1 LLAALFGVGAAE
13 RLTLHGVE
21 VREGEG
27 FVATKDLPADAVVV
41 SVPSSEALTAQACF
55 GSGSTILKD
64 VPPAVKTR
72 WARSPALLTACVL
85 DLEKRAPP
93 QWKSYVSALLKT
105 KSHVP
110 LRDSLTANLNASLSG
125 SQVLHELA
133 LTFKDVTRLH
143 SELEEYAPSIADWD
157 RLANAYAVVMAKD
170 TGDLSEPALVPGLDS
185 LPHGH
190 ANAAI
195 RTRASNIEVRL
206 TSALRRGQPV
216 VISYGPQ
223 SRAAFYARYGIDDPT
238 FETKIRVSLAL
249 VPTDPMYEQKKSR
262 FPDHLVTAKKLYED
276 LQEYLPAEK
285 RIALSSALSFPHT
298 VTVPCN
304 GKNMESALK
313 FLRFAVAE
321 EVPDCPGEPPVCPYL
336 GVENEK
342 RAKQRLQLALLE
354 TRKTFRSFAQ
364 PKVPAA
370 AVQLLDYE
378 RACVDDLLA
387 AAGAPPPPLVGLYS
401 ALAAVAAL
409 CAVGLWK
416 TQRSLWRKDKDA
428 LLEAG
433 VEH

>member
-1 LLAALFGVGAAE
+1 MLLLAALFGVGAAE

-157 RLANAYAVVMAKD
+157 RASLMH
-170 TGDLSEPALVPGLDS
+170 DS
-185 LPHGH
+185 LHSWNGW
-190 ANAAI
+190 
-195 RTRASNIEVRL
+195 
-206 TSALRRGQPV
+206 
-216 VISYGPQ
+216 
-223 SRAAFYARYGIDDPT
+223 
-238 FETKIRVSLAL
+238 
-249 VPTDPMYEQKKSR
+249 
-262 FPDHLVTAKKLYED
+262 
-276 LQEYLPAEK
+276 LQELLGEQVGPVRSGVADAV
-285 RIALSSALSFPHT
+285 RIDLCRSCKCIRCGDGKGYRGFVGASACARLGLSSARPCERCHPHARI
-298 VTVPCN
+298 
-304 GKNMESALK
+304 K
-313 FLRFAVAE
+313 
-321 EVPDCPGEPPVCPYL
+321 
-336 GVENEK
+336 
-342 RAKQRLQLALLE
+342 
-354 TRKTFRSFAQ
+354 
-364 PKVPAA
+364 
-370 AVQLLDYE
+370 
-378 RACVDDLLA
+378 
-387 AAGAPPPPLVGLYS
+387 
-401 ALAAVAAL
+401 
-409 CAVGLWK
+409 
-416 TQRSLWRKDKDA
+416 
-428 LLEAG
+428 
-433 VEH
+433 H